1 VREDAQDVDPALDH
15 QQRADLDNRRLSLL
29 GGFDGPLRLRLRGDG
44 DGRDVEDRG
53 HVLGAAAVD
62 EPRGDVDGAEV
73 APRVG
78 DAEGAVEVRERG
90 AVGVAHRRRLLEGE
104 GHGAV
109 GRGEGGQA
117 HAGHGD
123 VGRPRAE
130 QQEQRSAGAAR
141 RQQQERRRGQ
151 AGRQRGGAGRRRAPR
166 RRERERGTAEALGGV
181 VVAVHAWVWR
191 RPRRR
196 RRRQPAAAAAAA
208 AGAGDGRVR
217 WRCFVAVRAARWR
230 GRRHEEGAAPIR
242 WWWAVVVPRR
252 RRRPRWWWLLPGKF
266 PGAGGLAA
274 AACGQVMHVC
284 GKLSYRVVG
293 RIGWKASIA
302 DEQEMDI
309 YEYDGGWHSGLELM
323 LASEKSEWLT
333 QSVTLLA
340 CSSTLSVS
348 LNLFPPS
355 KKKKIKEKD

>member
-29 GGFDGPLRLRLRGDG
+29 GGFDGPLRLRGDG

-151 AGRQRGGAGRRRAPR
+151 AGRQRGGAGGRRAPR
-166 RRERERGTAEALGGV
+166 RRQRERGTAEALGGV

-191 RPRRR
+191 RPRTRRRRR
-196 RRRQPAAAAAAA
+196 RRRQPAAAA

-242 WWWAVVVPRR
+242 WWWAVVVRWRRRHEEEAARPRR
-252 RRRPRWWWLLPGKF
+252 WWLLPGEF
-266 PGAGGLAA
+266 LGSGGAGGLAA

-284 GKLSYRVVG
+284 GKLSYRVDG
-293 RIGWKASIA
+293 RLQSQSRSRRWIF
-302 DEQEMDI
+302 MN
-309 YEYDGGWHSGLELM
+309 EYDGGWHSQLRIRID
-323 LASEKSEWLT
+323 ASK
-333 QSVTLLA
+333 
-340 CSSTLSVS
+340 
-348 LNLFPPS
+348 
-355 KKKKIKEKD
+355 

>member
-242 WWWAVVVPRR
+242 WWWAVVVRWRRRHEEEAARPRR
-252 RRRPRWWWLLPGKF
+252 WWLLPGEF
-266 PGAGGLAA
+266 LGSGGAGGLAA

-284 GKLSYRVVG
+284 GKLSYRVDG
-293 RIGWKASIA
+293 RLQSQSRSRRWIF
-302 DEQEMDI
+302 MN
-309 YEYDGGWHSGLELM
+309 EYDGGWHSQLRIRID
-323 LASEKSEWLT
+323 ASK
-333 QSVTLLA
+333 
-340 CSSTLSVS
+340 
-348 LNLFPPS
+348 
-355 KKKKIKEKD
+355 